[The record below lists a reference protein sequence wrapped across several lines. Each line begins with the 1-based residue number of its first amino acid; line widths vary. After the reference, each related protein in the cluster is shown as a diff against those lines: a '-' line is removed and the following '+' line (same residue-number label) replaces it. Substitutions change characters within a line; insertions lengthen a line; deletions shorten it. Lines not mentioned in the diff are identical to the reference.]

1 MYLPPEVRLEIAS
14 RFLLL
19 ELDPWFYSDF
29 GRVYNEFMRLPAKEN
44 PFNRLS
50 LFRPNLRVRVLLMLR
65 LVSRDW
71 HQTATIL
78 LREHS
83 WWTLK
88 FDFRS
93 SLERGVSC
101 CLPSEESSSTTT
113 PWPLSHQLVTK
124 LNITEMGD
132 VLTFRRCYFNDGD
145 LVQRVGDDAPYA
157 ERHTFKDEPLRRQD
171 RTQME
176 LHYDKSSEHELL
188 RNLFNALETVEAFS
202 ISFPGA
208 ESGNGYDYDEAQ
220 CYDMQAIHEMAVTFQ
235 HGLNSPAFQHLV
247 DLRLDLPC
255 TKDVERFTKVMS
267 KDARDRLRHLRIWI
281 MDETGR
287 DGNDGIE
294 NTGDTDEEGVA
305 DGNTAWDG
313 IPPSNLQA
321 EFPNKRHQS
330 AVWDFVES
338 CPNLES
344 LSISGTHFLD
354 LDQLNWIKSS
364 GSRGLQLLSL
374 HRVWTSISS
383 IIELLRAHPTFDG
396 PPQLR
401 GITLCKVKVHTNGG
415 NWSSLFAY
423 LRENCTDLNFGRMDQ
438 LTYFEN
444 HENFSFNNRIW
455 ENYNAIWTEN
465 EEDWDELRS
474 LTRHLVRRA
483 GGSKYY
489 PKELSEMILE
499 DDEEE

>member
-1 MYLPPEVRLEIAS
+1 MYLPPEIRSEIAS

-29 GRVYNEFMRLPAKEN
+29 GSAYNEFMRRPAKEN
-44 PFNRLS
+44 PFNRFS
-50 LFRPNLRVRVLLMLR
+50 LFRPNLQVWVLLKLR

-71 HQTATIL
+71 YQTATIL
-78 LREHS
+78 LQEHF
-83 WWTLK
+83 WWPLK
-88 FDFRS
+88 FDFKS
-93 SLERGVSC
+93 SLERAVSC
-101 CLPSEESSSTTT
+101 CLPSGESSSTAT
-113 PWPLSHQLVTK
+113 PWALPKQFVTK

-132 VLTFRRCYFNDGD
+132 VLTFRRCYFYDND

-157 ERHTFKDEPLRRQD
+157 ECHTFKDEPLRRQD

-188 RNLFNALETVEAFS
+188 RNLFNALETIEAFS
-202 ISFPGA
+202 ISFPRA
-208 ESGNGYDYDEAQ
+208 EFDKGYDYDEAM

-255 TKDVERFTKVMS
+255 TKDVELMTKGMS
-267 KDARDRLRHLRIWI
+267 KDARDRLKHLRIWI

-287 DGNDGIE
+287 DGNDGAE
-294 NTGDTDEEGVA
+294 NTGDTEEEGVA
-305 DGNTAWDG
+305 DGNSAWDG

-330 AVWDFVES
+330 AVWDFVGS

-364 GSRGLQLLSL
+364 GSRGLRLLSL
-374 HRVWTSISS
+374 HRIWTSISS
-383 IIELLRAHPTFDG
+383 IIELLRAHPKFDG

-401 GITLCKVKVHTNGG
+401 GITLCKVKVHANGG

-423 LRENCTDLNFGRMDQ
+423 LKESCSDLNFSRMDQ

-474 LTRHLVRRA
+474 LTRHLIRRA
-483 GGSKYY
+483 GGKEYY
-489 PKELSEMILE
+489 PEELSEMILE
-499 DDEEE
+499 DDEED